1 MGVGNGGRR
10 RDGEAEPERRGRVGV
25 ARSLEPALQA
35 GLREAA
41 FAVDKRVT
49 LRGRSGSKTRFYHLL
64 IMVLLKRGVSS
75 PS

>member
-1 MGVGNGGRR
+1 MGNGGRW
-10 RDGEAEPERRGRVGV
+10 RDGEAEPERRKRVG
-25 ARSLEPALQA
+25 ATRSLEPTLQA

-41 FAVDKRVT
+41 FEVDKRVT
-49 LRGRSGSKTRFYHLL
+49 LRGRSGSKTHFYHLL